1 MHWKRAV
8 QTLSALIAPPECY
21 SSATDMILYLHGFRS
36 SPQSRKAQQIKVAL
50 AARGR
55 VDDYLCPPLPASP
68 REAIDRVL
76 TAIDREDP
84 ARLSLIGSSL
94 GGYYATWLAERIGCR
109 AVLLNPAIKP
119 FEDLKAHLGRQPV
132 FFSSDE
138 IDMKPAYL
146 DELHA
151 LDTPFITQP
160 DRYFLVAATGDEVI
174 DYRAMVAKYAGCRQ
188 RVIAGS
194 DHQIHDFAQ
203 YLDEVLRFCGIE

>member
-1 MHWKRAV
+1 
-8 QTLSALIAPPECY
+8 LSALIARTECY

-55 VDDYLCPPLPASP
+55 VDDYLCPLLPASP

-109 AVLLNPAIKP
+109 AVLLNPAITAVRGP
-119 FEDLKAHLGRQPV
+119 QGASGAPAGVLLVGRNRHEARLP
-132 FFSSDE
+132 
-138 IDMKPAYL
+138 
-146 DELHA
+146 
-151 LDTPFITQP
+151 
-160 DRYFLVAATGDEVI
+160 G
-174 DYRAMVAKYAGCRQ
+174 
-188 RVIAGS
+188 
-194 DHQIHDFAQ
+194 
-203 YLDEVLRFCGIE
+203 